1 MLVCTLCDENQ
12 DATSPR
18 RVLRTLQ
25 PSDTQALA
33 SPTAAGPWAQERGS
47 PSAADL
53 KTNHILNTDKTT

>member
-25 PSDTQALA
+25 PSDIQASA
-33 SPTAAGPWAQERGS
+33 SPTAAGPRAQEQG
-47 PSAADL
+47 
-53 KTNHILNTDKTT
+53 

>member
-25 PSDTQALA
+25 PSDTQASA
-33 SPTAAGPWAQERGS
+33 SPTAAGPGAQEQGS
-47 PSAADL
+47 PSAAYL
-53 KTNHILNTDKTT
+53 KKTNYTLNAD